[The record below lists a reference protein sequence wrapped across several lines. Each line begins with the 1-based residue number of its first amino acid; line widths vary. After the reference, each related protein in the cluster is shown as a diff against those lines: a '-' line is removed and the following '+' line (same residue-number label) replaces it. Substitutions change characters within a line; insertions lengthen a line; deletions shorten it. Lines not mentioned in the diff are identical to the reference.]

1 MPLSLNCCG
10 LTLTTVT
17 KTSIETVCALFS
29 LCKVSNAPEKYT
41 SNLLKEENNNDS
53 SLLGQ
58 SANQPPRLIE
68 HNKKESVMTNGISE
82 LAQTTQPILIEKESE
97 LLPINEEKEKALTDD
112 EVEAIIFY
120 CGDNYYELNAGFV
133 DKQSI
138 PFYAKKHGDL
148 KAAIAK
154 LTHNK
159 LIKTF
164 RGDHGNYFDNLFVG
178 SLWQPNKFLS
188 TSKEARKAYSYANG
202 RCFIV
207 VFGQTAADISAISW
221 MPEEQEVLY
230 NKGTQFRILFK
241 HEYSEISPSTVSK
254 NALKQKNSVPKR
266 YQIIEEV
273 GLPDNA
279 GQIQG
284 LINALSLAL
293 PKQRDLLASSK

>member
-1 MPLSLNCCG
+1 MPLSLNCCV

-17 KTSIETVCALFS
+17 KTSIETVGALFS
-29 LCKVSNAPEKYT
+29 LCKVSNAPENYT
-41 SNLLKEENNNDS
+41 SNLVKEENNNDS

-58 SANQPPRLIE
+58 RTNQPPRLIE
-68 HNKKESVMTNGISE
+68 HNKKESVMTQGISE

-97 LLPINEEKEKALTDD
+97 LPPINEDKETALTED
-112 EVEAIIFY
+112 EIEAIIFY

-133 DKQSI
+133 DKQSM

-148 KAAIAK
+148 KTAITK

-164 RGDHGNYFDNLFVG
+164 RGDHGNYFDNLCAG

-207 VFGQTAADISAISW
+207 AFGQTAADISTISW

-241 HEYSEISPSTVSK
+241 HEYSEISSSAVYK
-254 NALKQKNSVPKR
+254 NVLKQKNIIPKR
-266 YQIIEEV
+266 YQVIEEA
-273 GLPDNA
+273 GLPDNT
-279 GQIQG
+279 GQIKG

-293 PKQRDLLASSK
+293 PKRRDFVTSFK